1 MGCNQRTLKGVT
13 MKNLAPMDCA
23 DLARDVYGIQSAR
36 DVSQFLA
43 RKEFSKD
50 HKTVMKASVGCR
62 ILRATKDAF
71 GVCAVGGNSCSNE
84 IFFVFRGTTKAN
96 KKADV
101 WTDIRCGFELS
112 TGGKPVHIG
121 FNHAFTSMIPE
132 LKAFFNEHSTVTGK
146 VYCIG
151 HSLGGAV
158 ATLAADWVA
167 RNRPNPVRLYTFGAP
182 RVGGNFFARSCTNLV
197 GEENIMRVFHTT
209 DPVPMMPIF
218 PYTHAP
224 TRGPVYHLPSTLP
237 MMSGESHG
245 MRSYIDSVRNKR
257 WGVLE
262 GARQNHYSIEA
273 GIEHW
278 LKSKSPVNASSAAF
292 WHWVDAALIY
302 IFKKIGANA
311 VTGLQ
316 VGLMGFWTIADKIA
330 YVLERG
336 INPGV

>member
-13 MKNLAPMDCA
+13 MKNLAPTDSA
-23 DLARDVYGIQSAR
+23 DRARDVYGIQSAR

-151 HSLGGAV
+151 HSQIGRASCRERGQSSLAGGAV
-158 ATLAADWVA
+158 
-167 RNRPNPVRLYTFGAP
+167 
-182 RVGGNFFARSCTNLV
+182 
-197 GEENIMRVFHTT
+197 
-209 DPVPMMPIF
+209 
-218 PYTHAP
+218 
-224 TRGPVYHLPSTLP
+224 
-237 MMSGESHG
+237 
-245 MRSYIDSVRNKR
+245 
-257 WGVLE
+257 
-262 GARQNHYSIEA
+262 
-273 GIEHW
+273 
-278 LKSKSPVNASSAAF
+278 
-292 WHWVDAALIY
+292 
-302 IFKKIGANA
+302 
-311 VTGLQ
+311 
-316 VGLMGFWTIADKIA
+316 
-330 YVLERG
+330 
-336 INPGV
+336 